1 MNESDLIPYTP
12 TLKIPAQRVLVLA
25 PHPDDEI
32 FGCAGAIA
40 SHLKDGASVSVH
52 VLTEGSLQGVKD
64 VRLQESVDAGVVLG
78 YGQPVFWSEPDR
90 SLIACDRLVSR
101 LANLLTD
108 QQIDLLYAPSP
119 WEVHPDH
126 RQASWMAIEALR
138 RTGGSCRIAFY
149 EVGSALR
156 PNVLLDITEYVELK
170 QKAMACFKSQM
181 HFQPYAEQVSA
192 LNKFRTYT
200 LPAAVKSAE
209 AFLLLTHAELAS
221 FSASYTDGMLSWSV
235 KPSDG
240 ALEARPTLVSVLI
253 RSMNQ
258 DKLFEALDSVA
269 LQTWPHIEV
278 IVVSAVQEHRNLPQQ
293 CGSHIL
299 RFFNADKALSRSVAG
314 NVALQEAQ
322 GEFLIFLDDDG
333 WLMPGHVA
341 RLVDGLQFQPEVL
354 AAHTGVAFVRND
366 GSAVGQN
373 FYLSTDFS
381 RKEDGHLTPI
391 QAVMFRASALPK
403 GLAFDESLDLQADW
417 DFWRRLA
424 QLSVLIQV
432 PGVSAVYRVSDA
444 LDLIQKDSPPRDAR
458 RHLGDNNE
466 FEVLRSEL
474 QQKQMLLSD
483 SELLLSELSSRLED
497 LSGQLS
503 NQTKQI
509 EGIMSSRSWRLTQP
523 LRSLAALFRR

>member
-12 TLKIPAQRVLVLA
+12 TLKISAYKVLVLA

-40 SHLKDGASVSVH
+40 SHLKNGASVSVH

-64 VRLQESVDAGVVLG
+64 VRVQESVDAAGVLG

-90 SLIACDRLVSR
+90 SLIACDRLVTR
-101 LANLLTD
+101 LTNLLTE

-119 WEVHPDH
+119 WEIHPDH
-126 RQASWMAIEALR
+126 RQASWLAIEALR
-138 RTGGSCRIAFY
+138 RTDGLCRIAFY

-156 PNVLLDITEYVELK
+156 PNVLLDITEYVDLK

-181 HFQPYAEQVSA
+181 FFQPYAEQVSA

-200 LPAAVKSAE
+200 LPPTVKSAE
-209 AFLLLTHAELAS
+209 AFLLLTYAELAS
-221 FSASYTDGMLSWSV
+221 FSASYTDGLLSWSV

-240 ALEARPTLVSVLI
+240 ALVARPTLVSVLL

-293 CGSHIL
+293 CGSHHL
-299 RFFNADKALSRSVAG
+299 RFFHTDKALSRSVAG
-314 NVALQEAQ
+314 NVALREAQ
-322 GEFLIFLDDDG
+322 GEFLIFLDEDD
-333 WLMPGHVA
+333 WLMPGHIA
-341 RLVDGLQFQPEVL
+341 RLVDGLQLQPEVL
-354 AAHTGVAFVRND
+354 AAHTGVAFVRSD

-381 RKEDGHLTPI
+381 REKDGHLTPI
-391 QAVMFRASALPK
+391 QAVLFRASALSK

-417 DFWRRLA
+417 DFCRRLA
-424 QLSVLIQV
+424 KLSVLMHV
-432 PGVSAVYRVSDA
+432 PGVSAVYRVSDDLA
-444 LDLIQKDSPPRDAR
+444 LFQKDNPPGDAGR
-458 RHLGDNNE
+458 PLGDTNE
-466 FEVLRSEL
+466 CAVLRSEL
-474 QQKQMLLSD
+474 EQKQMLLLD
-483 SELLLSELSSRLED
+483 SEILLSELSSRLED
-497 LSGQLS
+497 LSSQLS

-509 EGIMSSRSWRLTQP
+509 EDILSSRSWRLTQP
-523 LRSLAALFRR
+523 LRSLVALFRR